1 MATIPVL
8 VDDAPTSPS
17 GTLGGA
23 VLGSGPMLKEIE
35 LKTIQH
41 GLTQL
46 SEQIA
51 GLAQQ
56 MKQAG
61 GVHLKQIQIQVGITA
76 EGGIALIG
84 LAKAG
89 VSGAITLTFEV

>member
-1 MATIPVL
+1 MLTAIRSL
-8 VDDAPTSPS
+8 VRRY
-17 GTLGGA
+17 
-23 VLGSGPMLKEIE
+23 
-35 LKTIQH
+35 IQH